1 MPISVYNDLIAEFDN
16 KIKISDYSEA
26 YRIYDLRCG
35 LSMGR
40 EWKASVFF
48 VLALGALFVM
58 MIENFDL
65 ASVPT
70 ASIVIL
76 ISMYMCTHYVYLL
89 PRKAKLK
96 GEHIYKSS
104 GLLSKQKRFKIY
116 RDHFIFKNEYE
127 YLKRYYTE
135 LSDCIETDDCFV
147 LIGGT
152 DHKVTVISKS
162 SLEASVIE
170 KLSEHFSHEMIRRYR
185 RAKSKRK

>member
-1 MPISVYNDLIAEFDN
+1 MPESIYNGLIAEFDN
-16 KIKISDYSEA
+16 EIKLRDYSEA

-58 MIENFDL
+58 MMENFDL
-65 ASVPT
+65 GRIPT

-76 ISMYMCTHYVYLL
+76 ISMYMCTHYLYLL
-89 PRKAKLK
+89 PKKAKLK
-96 GEHIYKSS
+96 GEHIYRSS
-104 GLLSKQKRFKIY
+104 RLLSKPKHFKIY
-116 RDHFIFKNEYE
+116 RDHFMFRNEYE

-135 LSDCIETDDCFV
+135 LSDCIETDNSFV

-152 DHKVTVISKS
+152 DHRVTVISKS
-162 SLEASVIE
+162 LLNDNVIE
-170 KLSEHFSHEMIRRYR
+170 KLSEHFSREMIGQYR